1 MSGGMPGL
9 RGADHLGLTVPSLD
23 AAVAFLTA
31 VIGCEYIYYG
41 GEVSGD
47 PTFMVERLNVH
58 PQASMKYCF
67 MRCGNGY
74 NLELFEYT
82 SPDQAPQ
89 PPKNSDIGGHHI
101 ALYVDD
107 IWAAVAHLRASGV
120 HVLGDPMTITE
131 GPSAGASWVY
141 FMAPW
146 GLQMEL
152 CSYPQGKAYALKA
165 KRLLWDPRG

>member
-1 MSGGMPGL
+1 MNEGMPGL

-23 AAVAFLTA
+23 AAVAFFTD

-47 PTFMVERLNVH
+47 PDFMVERLNVH
-58 PQASMKYCF
+58 RQATMKYCF
-67 MRCGNGY
+67 MRCGNGC

-82 SPDQAPQ
+82 SPDQASQ

-107 IWAAVAHLRASGV
+107 ICAAVAHLRAKDIR
-120 HVLGDPMTITE
+120 VLGDPMTITE

-152 CSYPQGKAYALKA
+152 CSYPRGKAYALNA